1 MNKRTT
7 SNVGL
12 QKQGELTVSSKPEAA
27 FAIAAVIVALWVE
40 FPDFGRLLLAH
51 FHQKCPYLVP
61 AFMPQV
67 EGQTDE
73 DYFRYALM
81 KVSMILVEINEGKR
95 HLQFCFSKFLH
106 SSSSLYAYLF
116 YFQFSLYVLLA
127 YNFDL
132 FISSLSIIFR
142 KYINIILFQIY

>member
-1 MNKRTT
+1 M
-7 SNVGL
+7 GL

-95 HLQFCFSKFLH
+95 YLQFCLSKFLH
-106 SSSSLYAYLF
+106 SSSSLTAYFF
-116 YFQFSLYVLLA
+116 YFQFMFVCVTPIQ
-127 YNFDL
+127 F
-132 FISSLSIIFR
+132 
-142 KYINIILFQIY
+142 